1 MARLSE
7 RLYKWFS
14 DLTGVKLKFNSAIY
28 IIIVI
33 HPSIHID
40 DDNEDADVDDFS
52 AHVIKATLIIQA
64 QAQAQALALAQ
75 AQDRPHSQPLEPD
88 SEPLYLCLYSYLWL
102 FVLVATKLSD
112 LST

>member
-1 MARLSE
+1 MGFHIPLSSLSRLSE

-40 DDNEDADVDDFS
+40 DTTRRRDDDDDDDDFT
-52 AHVIKATLIIQA
+52 AHVIKATLIM
-64 QAQAQALALAQ
+64 
-75 AQDRPHSQPLEPD
+75 QPG
-88 SEPLYLCLYSYLWL
+88 
-102 FVLVATKLSD
+102 
-112 LST
+112 

>member
-1 MARLSE
+1 MNWITVEWASISLLLSPPSISE

-40 DDNEDADVDDFS
+40 DTTRRRDDA
-52 AHVIKATLIIQA
+52 AHVIKATLIM
-64 QAQAQALALAQ
+64 
-75 AQDRPHSQPLEPD
+75 QPG
-88 SEPLYLCLYSYLWL
+88 
-102 FVLVATKLSD
+102 
-112 LST
+112 